1 MRAAY
6 ASDADF
12 ELADASAQEIATM
25 TAAMLERA
33 RVRALALY
41 VCQRMGFNLENQVV
55 SLCSSLR
62 ARARE
67 HVALS
72 LQERA
77 CERAP
82 VCTRNAVHHLC

>member
-12 ELADASAQEIATM
+12 ELADASAQEIAAM

-41 VCQRMGFNLENQVV
+41 VCQRMGFNLEYQVF
-55 SLCSSLR
+55 SRCSSVESIWQAQSPLLAR
-62 ARARE
+62 GSGSELARAS
-67 HVALS
+67 V
-72 LQERA
+72 
-77 CERAP
+77 
-82 VCTRNAVHHLC
+82 